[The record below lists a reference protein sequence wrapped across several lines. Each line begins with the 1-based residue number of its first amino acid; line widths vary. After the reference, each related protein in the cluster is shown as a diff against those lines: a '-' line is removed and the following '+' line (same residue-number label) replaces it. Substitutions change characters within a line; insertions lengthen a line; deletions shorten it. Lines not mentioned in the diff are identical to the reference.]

1 MSAVR
6 SRVRIVV
13 LGALLLAAI
22 LFPLVVNNPFLV
34 SVIVTAYVTAIA
46 VYGMDIMLGRMG
58 QLSLAHAGFFG
69 IGGYSTGILMTTYG
83 LSFWLALPLALA
95 ITCSL
100 GFLVG
105 MAALRTRHDYFAIFT
120 LAVGVMITIVIERW
134 QGLTGGTDGLIGI
147 PPPTPIG
154 PLRFE
159 SLVSQYYLALFF
171 LILTIYL
178 VWSLVTSL
186 VGRTLFAVHHGEDLA
201 RAVGIDVG
209 RTHRLAFVISVAFAG
224 LGGALYAVFLGY
236 IGPAMGSVLMTFMML
251 VYLMLGGV
259 ASLAGP
265 LAGTL
270 AVTVLLQG
278 LHVFEEHQMMFL
290 GPVVVLVM
298 IFFPRGIAGLAH
310 RVALNWRTRGGDRGP
325 FIRPTPASASPSDQ
339 AELR

>member
-1 MSAVR
+1 
-6 SRVRIVV
+6 VV
-13 LGALLLAAI
+13 D
-22 LFPLVVNNPFLV
+22 NPFLV

-46 VYGMDIMLGRMG
+46 VYGMDIMWGRTG

-69 IGGYSTGILMTTYG
+69 IGGYSTGILMTSYG
-83 LSFWLALPLALA
+83 LSFWAALPLALL
-95 ITCSL
+95 ITSAL
-100 GFLVG
+100 GYLVG

-134 QGLTGGTDGLIGI
+134 ESLTGGTDGLIGI
-147 PPPTPIG
+147 PPPAAIG

-159 SLVSQYYLALFF
+159 SLTSQYYLALFF
-171 LILTIYL
+171 LLLTIYL

-186 VGRTLFAVHHGEDLA
+186 VGRTLVAVHHGEDLA

-209 RTHRLAFVISVAFAG
+209 RTHRLAFVLSVAFAG

-265 LAGTL
+265 LVGTL
-270 AVTVLLQG
+270 AVTILLQG
-278 LHVFEEHQMMFL
+278 LHVFEEHQMMLL

-298 IFFPRGIAGLAH
+298 IFFPRGLVGLANRLALASRGRG
-310 RVALNWRTRGGDRGP
+310 RVSQISEKGATSMGSSEGVG
-325 FIRPTPASASPSDQ
+325 RP
-339 AELR
+339 